1 MNEHREKRPVDAH
14 VHFHA
19 PARVAPT
26 LDAAAANFRAVAGT
40 GDGLLG
46 ALLLAQASGERVFEY
61 LQESPLAG
69 DWRMTPARDE
79 HETLIARRGAD
90 RIAIV
95 CGRQVRTDDGLE
107 VLGLGTIA
115 DFPDQL
121 PLADALQAVR
131 SSGALAVLPWG
142 FGKWL
147 GRRGRRVRAALASS
161 RPGELFVGDNGGR
174 LATLPIPATIRAAE
188 QQGYRVLPG
197 SDPFPI
203 ASDHRR
209 VGAFGFFAQTTLP
222 ESAPWRALRGWL
234 LAIPRSPRPYGSGCG
249 WFRFALNQ
257 AGIQLQRRLRS
268 APA

>member
-1 MNEHREKRPVDAH
+1 
-14 VHFHA
+14 
-19 PARVAPT
+19 
-26 LDAAAANFRAVAGT
+26 
-40 GDGLLG
+40 
-46 ALLLAQASGERVFEY
+46 
-61 LQESPLAG
+61 
-69 DWRMTPARDE
+69 
-79 HETLIARRGAD
+79 
-90 RIAIV
+90 
-95 CGRQVRTDDGLE
+95 
-107 VLGLGTIA
+107 
-115 DFPDQL
+115 
-121 PLADALQAVR
+121 VR

-174 LATLPIPATIRAAE
+174 LATLPIPATIHAAE